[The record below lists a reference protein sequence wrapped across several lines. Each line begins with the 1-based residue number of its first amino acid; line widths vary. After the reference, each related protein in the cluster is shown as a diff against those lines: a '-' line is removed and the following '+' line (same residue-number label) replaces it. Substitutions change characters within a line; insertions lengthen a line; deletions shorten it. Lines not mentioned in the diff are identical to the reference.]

1 MLTLIIIVLIL
12 MAICRPRRYRGFGPY
27 HHHHGP
33 FFGPPMGGPRGPH
46 GPMCG
51 GPFDHGP
58 GGHRGPGAEIRSLTY
73 SMLLISGGRSFS
85 FRRF

>member
-33 FFGPPMGGPRGPH
+33 FLDLRWVAREALMVL
-46 GPMCG
+46 C
-51 GPFDHGP
+51 
-58 GGHRGPGAEIRSLTY
+58 AAA
-73 SMLLISGGRSFS
+73 LLITALAVHLALVQDGK
-85 FRRF
+85 

>member
-33 FFGPPMGGPRGPH
+33 FFGPPMGAREAL
-46 GPMCG
+46 MVLC
-51 GPFDHGP
+51 
-58 GGHRGPGAEIRSLTY
+58 AAA
-73 SMLLISGGRSFS
+73 LLITALADTEVLAAHLAMVQDGK
-85 FRRF
+85 

>member
-51 GPFDHGP
+51 GPVNHLPFWPWSKMVNDLQ
-58 GGHRGPGAEIRSLTY
+58 RKY
-73 SMLLISGGRSFS
+73 
-85 FRRF
+85 